1 MLQMSRTTQSR
12 KIFRKPN
19 DDLHRTLLFVGPPGL
34 LPERN
39 RDALERSLPWVVVE
53 TTDNI
58 KDIST
63 QFLHCVSLILI
74 DSSFLTSAESVY
86 AETARVHPLAT
97 IVVID
102 SGHLSETT
110 SSEMLNPKIVRGVL
124 PMDLKLDVWVS
135 VIALLLRGGEYFP
148 KSALGFD
155 AEKRFSTPTIPLQ
168 PKSLGTVEN
177 NISQLTQRELQ
188 ILKLVSSG
196 LQNKLIASTLHL
208 SEHTVK
214 IHVHNIIT
222 KLGAHNRTGASAC
235 FRDSQSSY
243 EGAKP
248 KPPFAD
254 SPRA

>member
-1 MLQMSRTTQSR
+1 
-12 KIFRKPN
+12 
-19 DDLHRTLLFVGPPGL
+19 
-34 LPERN
+34 
-39 RDALERSLPWVVVE
+39 VVVE
-53 TTDNI
+53 TTDNL

-63 QFLHCVSLILI
+63 QYLHCVSLILI
-74 DSSFLTSAESVY
+74 DSSFLTSGESVY
-86 AETARVHPLAT
+86 ADTARAHPLAT

-102 SGHLSETT
+102 SGHLSETA
-110 SSEMLNPKIVRGVL
+110 SAEILNPKIVRGVL

-148 KSALGFD
+148 KSVLGFD
-155 AEKRFSTPTIPLQ
+155 VEKRSEK
-168 PKSLGTVEN
+168 PKSQPQAKSDVVAEN

-222 KLGAHNRTGASAC
+222 KLGAHNRTGASAY

-243 EGAKP
+243 ASQRLESSY
-248 KPPFAD
+248 AD
-254 SPRA
+254 GPRA

>member
-1 MLQMSRTTQSR
+1 
-12 KIFRKPN
+12 
-19 DDLHRTLLFVGPPGL
+19 
-34 LPERN
+34 
-39 RDALERSLPWVVVE
+39 
-53 TTDNI
+53 
-58 KDIST
+58 
-63 QFLHCVSLILI
+63 VSLILI

-86 AETARVHPLAT
+86 EETVRVHPLST

-110 SSEMLNPKIVRGVL
+110 SPEILDSKIVRGVL

-148 KSALGFD
+148 RSVLGFD
-155 AEKRFSTPTIPLQ
+155 AEKRGSK
-168 PKSLGTVEN
+168 PKSLPPPKSSDIVEN

-235 FRDSQSSY
+235 FRDSQSTYASATLETSFV
-243 EGAKP
+243 EG
-248 KPPFAD
+248 
-254 SPRA
+254 PRA